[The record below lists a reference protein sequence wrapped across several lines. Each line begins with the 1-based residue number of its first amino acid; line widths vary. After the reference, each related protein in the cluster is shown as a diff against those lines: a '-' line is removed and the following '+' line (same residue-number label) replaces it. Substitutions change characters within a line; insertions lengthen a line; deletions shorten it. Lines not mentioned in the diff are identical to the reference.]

1 MGGIIMTRE
10 LESIEMIP
18 KTHNKKQVKARL
30 RNLHLSNE
38 DDGITKSLVNAVYN
52 YRKDCDNLFHVI
64 SDKRYTH
71 LSTVL
76 DLIDSKRNNQIKDI
90 ELIDDILKVIDEIR
104 GGESKNNRNRSHLL
118 AHLGVFQ
125 DFALRYCITNQ
136 NIKLAIDAQKIN
148 NTNHELENKI
158 KLQENLINQYIN
170 LSQQAS
176 VKIKSLEQ
184 EKARLQEK
192 LRHGEM
198 VATKL
203 QEELEVSYN
212 RPRIPTI

>member
-1 MGGIIMTRE
+1 MGGIIMARE
-10 LESIEMIP
+10 LESIAILP

-76 DLIDSKRNNQIKDI
+76 DVIDSKRNNDIGAI
-90 ELIDDILKVIDEIR
+90 ELIDNILKVIEEIR
-104 GGESKNNRNRSHLL
+104 GGESKNNRNRSYLF

-125 DFALRYCITNQ
+125 DFALRLCITNQ
-136 NIKLAIDAQKIN
+136 NIKLAIDSQKIN
-148 NTNHELENKI
+148 DTNHELEDKI
-158 KLQENLINQYIN
+158 KHQEDLINQYIN

-176 VKIKSLEQ
+176 MKIKFLEQ
-184 EKARLQEK
+184 EKARLEEK

-203 QEELEVSYN
+203 QQELEVSYS
-212 RPRIPTI
+212 RPKIPTF